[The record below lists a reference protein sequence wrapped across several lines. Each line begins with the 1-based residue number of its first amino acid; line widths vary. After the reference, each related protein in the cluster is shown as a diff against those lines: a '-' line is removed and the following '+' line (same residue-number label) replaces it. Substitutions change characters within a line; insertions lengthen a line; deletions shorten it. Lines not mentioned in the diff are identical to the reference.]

1 MRTRTAALLT
11 AVVVGSAALSGCGT
25 DSSTDTG
32 AAGNGA
38 ASEGAL
44 ADGLD
49 TSSDEALPEE
59 VAAMLGGYG
68 VSAEAGVRDAIATLD
83 HADDQRPLSV
93 QGSVRADEVIFS
105 DGSQEVSVPIPGDQV
120 YVSIAPYVQQT
131 HDCHY
136 HALGSCQGEM
146 VGEDV
151 HVTITDDDGET
162 LVDEDVTTYTNG
174 FFGVWLPEGR
184 QGTVTVTQGEL
195 TGQTPFDT
203 GEGGATCITTLQL
216 G

>member
-1 MRTRTAALLT
+1 MRTRAAALLT
-11 AVVVGSAALSGCGT
+11 AIALGSAALSGCGSDGST
-25 DSSTDTG
+25 GTGLTDTG
-32 AAGNGA
+32 GTAG
-38 ASEGAL
+38 GAL
-44 ADGLD
+44 AEQLD

-59 VAAMLGGYG
+59 VAAMLGDYG
-68 VSAEAGVRDAIATLD
+68 VTAEQGVRGAIVTLD
-83 HADDQRPLSV
+83 HAEDQRPLAV

-105 DGSQEVSVPIPGDQV
+105 DGSREVSVAIPGDQV

-146 VGEDV
+146 VDEDV
-151 HVTITDDDGET
+151 HVTITDDAGET
-162 LVDEDVTTYTNG
+162 LVDEDVTTYANG

-195 TGQTPFDT
+195 TGETPFDT